1 MKRQD
6 GITALLLVAFVA
18 VGIGAW
24 ALALRPPLQVDA
36 EGLAEIPLDLD
47 GWTGRDVAL
56 ETAVESML
64 RADFNI
70 QRLYVDRYGD
80 HVWLYVGYYGTDRG
94 GRPEHT
100 PAVCYEAQGWRIGA
114 RRRLDVAGAE
124 GLRVNEY
131 RVEQGGERQ
140 LVHFWFRS
148 FRSTGLLGVLDQTI
162 DRVVGR
168 LRTGRADGAL
178 VRISTGLGAADEVDA
193 RSRLLRFAA
202 EFDLQLAHHW
212 PIETPARH
220 TRAVGAGNSPRP
232 VRSTDR

>member
-6 GITALLLVAFVA
+6 GITALLLVASVA

-24 ALALRPPLQVDA
+24 ALALRPPLRIDA
-36 EGLAEIPLDLD
+36 EGLAEIPLDIG

-70 QRLYVDRYGD
+70 QRLYVDRSGN

-114 RRRLDVAGAE
+114 RRRLEVAGVE

-148 FRSTGLLGVLDQTI
+148 FRSTGLLGTLDQTI
-162 DRVVGR
+162 DRMVGR

-178 VRISTGLGAADEVDA
+178 VRISTALGAADEVDS

-202 EFDLQLAHHW
+202 ELDPQLARHW
-212 PIETPARH
+212 PVETPARQ
-220 TRAVGAGNSPRP
+220 AYSVGAGKSPHS
-232 VRSTDR
+232 VRSPDR